1 MKSGIPFIAHY
12 PHFGKK
18 RARDRESMQPG
29 EQNRKKTVIY
39 TGVKK
44 SFFLL
49 KDPESQILS
58 LIDSH

>member
-1 MKSGIPFIAHY
+1 
-12 PHFGKK
+12 
-18 RARDRESMQPG
+18 MQPG